1 MAVKEERTV
10 LQYFLDSQVF
20 IWDQEFGGSGEIV
33 CGKEPPNPDYWVL
46 KALTHLQSS
55 FKKQEGIC
63 TWGTVK
69 WFTAVKKRG
78 LSEDWL
84 SLLSFW
90 CLSGTPKQL
99 GPLSPSM
106 GLRYWGGEAIFC
118 VHYTWTLDYFAFILL
133 KIAFCVCMFET
144 QLKGHLLFTSS
155 WLVTLGQLCYSMQK
169 KKIFFFK

>member
-106 GLRYWGGEAIFC
+106 GLRYWGGGSHFLCSLYLDFGLFC
-118 VHYTWTLDYFAFILL
+118 LYFTEDSLL
-133 KIAFCVCMFET
+133 CLHVWDPTKRPFTFHK
-144 QLKGHLLFTSS
+144 QLAGDVGPTML
-155 WLVTLGQLCYSMQK
+155 QYAK
-169 KKIFFFK
+169 KKNFFF